1 MIQNQYPNSR
11 YMFATRVASV
21 GAGSIVDTSGRVLR
35 LIGNYPVNPG
45 SIVYTDGE
53 IVYGHVPFRQ
63 QIELYDDAKG
73 IPVYCWGGLDGQ
85 GAIIGYC
92 SLDGAFHKYTYKSI
106 VHTPVPSQMLNDTK
120 KFFYDA
126 VFHYGQNGHYPVD
139 IEVDS
144 DGGGY
149 YAAVGDSGSAESVRA
164 YHVFD
169 AQYTNG
175 GELASGNVMRDDSI
189 EIYHITKAKEGY
201 SYSLIQRI
209 DLHDYL
215 PSLDYLVEKFN
226 EYQSADSA
234 PTENPI
240 RLDSLVTQLVDFRFV
255 DREGKWEMILAGFA
269 TGKLLVDYKTQSQ
282 YWFSRNIEINF
293 SKNVLEEKQERVGS
307 LPIGT
312 VSEGLYIADVYAYK
326 VTVIGNAG
334 VVITDADSPDS
345 KDLPTDI
352 QYRLVHVIE
361 KIKSDGTREIL
372 QKRVK
377 RGVSKYADRNGRGAY
392 RLDTQTITGGAG
404 WINYSGEY
412 SYKEYRFTSP
422 YHADGAYNV
431 LGLTEPLEAHGTMY
445 STPGFSMR
453 NRKNEELPED
463 EDVDAEPFEVNL
475 GNGYTAMSD
484 GMRILSITSENG
496 ELVIE
501 DQPLSS
507 DRSYWLEPIAAPYAN
522 YPTVIE
528 EPKIQLNGRTITT
541 NNAIRHYS
549 DGAEVRTTNDH
560 SYPCFCNAR
569 TLSFYDFPHASV
581 GKLKN
586 GWLISILHDKLYK
599 LLKGEREGEQAGSRL
614 TEMGFLSVNYRLN
627 EARNVRNLKL

>member
-1 MIQNQYPNSR
+1 
-11 YMFATRVASV
+11 
-21 GAGSIVDTSGRVLR
+21 
-35 LIGNYPVNPG
+35 
-45 SIVYTDGE
+45 
-53 IVYGHVPFRQ
+53 
-63 QIELYDDAKG
+63 
-73 IPVYCWGGLDGQ
+73 
-85 GAIIGYC
+85 
-92 SLDGAFHKYTYKSI
+92 
-106 VHTPVPSQMLNDTK
+106 MLNDTK

-412 SYKEYRFTSP
+412 S
-422 YHADGAYNV
+422 
-431 LGLTEPLEAHGTMY
+431 
-445 STPGFSMR
+445 
-453 NRKNEELPED
+453 
-463 EDVDAEPFEVNL
+463 
-475 GNGYTAMSD
+475 
-484 GMRILSITSENG
+484 
-496 ELVIE
+496 
-501 DQPLSS
+501 
-507 DRSYWLEPIAAPYAN
+507 
-522 YPTVIE
+522 
-528 EPKIQLNGRTITT
+528 
-541 NNAIRHYS
+541 
-549 DGAEVRTTNDH
+549 
-560 SYPCFCNAR
+560 
-569 TLSFYDFPHASV
+569 
-581 GKLKN
+581 
-586 GWLISILHDKLYK
+586 
-599 LLKGEREGEQAGSRL
+599 
-614 TEMGFLSVNYRLN
+614 
-627 EARNVRNLKL
+627 